1 MRTAEISA
9 SASSS
14 RGIAS
19 IAMRRERS
27 AGKMTRV
34 TLCRPTARTRVDPAA
49 SPPPPRPSSTS
60 RHATAATLIA
70 HTAASIAGA
79 APRGSREREPS
90 AIGDVRLECEAAL
103 IETPFLA
110 LKRRGRTR
118 SSNGRSWVAAML
130 PSIESPATRKREA
143 MQSTA
148 DKDRNTVAR
157 PRVPI
162 AVVPVSLLSRNYAVD
177 RRRAPSGDRRR
188 RAVAPPW
195 TGAEPRSSVD
205 RPLPVGGAV
214 RGNPGGHGPS
224 AVSRRAGRRRSPAAR
239 RSCHGA
245 HHPHAYRSD
254 GRPPT
259 PRSARGSPSES

>member
-34 TLCRPTARTRVDPAA
+34 TLCRPTARTRVYPAA

-188 RAVAPPW
+188 KAVAPPW

-205 RPLPVGGAV
+205 RPLPVGGG
-214 RGNPGGHGPS
+214 RSGQ
-224 AVSRRAGRRRSPAAR
+224 SRRPWALGGQSLCWTTSKPSSSTLMPRRSSSTCLPVGRAA
-239 RSCHGA
+239 A
-245 HHPHAYRSD
+245 HAS
-254 GRPPT
+254 
-259 PRSARGSPSES
+259 